1 MGGLLFVVDRAN
13 FAEFSCSTGVIL
25 DTLNRHDSRQLCG
38 QFARFGEPLTRRSEP
53 GEPTTTINETDV
65 EVAKAHDMVASLQF
79 GNADELADKRFTDED
94 KLILPPDLAGG
105 AYTANLMVGIIPWVL
120 DTTWQSTW

>member
-1 MGGLLFVVDRAN
+1 VGGSFVCLMNLESPLQRA
-13 FAEFSCSTGVIL
+13 SCSTGVIL

-38 QFARFGEPLTRRSEP
+38 RFARFGEPLTRRSEP
-53 GEPTTTINETDV
+53 TKTDV

-79 GNADELADKRFTDED
+79 GNADELVDKRFTDED

-120 DTTWQSTW
+120 DTTGRARGEGV